1 MDLKEALMLRDEL
14 CEKYRNIRY
23 LSDGRCPLYT
33 AYCSCPNTRDCLSN
47 FSPDEYGKLV
57 NILEQYKKDR
67 DKPII
72 DISHLESTYNNVSIL
87 TYSII
92 INGTNIG
99 AYNIEHYENI
109 DINIL
114 TRLLID
120 FTTVVKLIDFM
131 TVVKVSN
138 GNFYDIKKSIL
149 KEIIEK
155 HDLHKTSIVLPLM
168 DDTDPENTR
177 KILEEL
183 GYEISGK
190 SQELNPVVKM
200 RYDDGICP

>member
-14 CEKYRNIRY
+14 CEKYRNIY
-23 LSDGRCPLYT
+23 LSNDRCPLYT
-33 AYCSCPNTRDCLSN
+33 DYCSCPDTRDCLSN

-72 DISHLESTYNNVSIL
+72 DISHLVSAYNNVEIL

-92 INGTNIG
+92 LNGAGIG
-99 AYNIEHYENI
+99 EYLIKHYKNN

-114 TRLLID
+114 TRFSIH
-120 FTTVVKLIDFM
+120 FTSMINI
-131 TVVKVSN
+131 SN
-138 GNFYDIKKSIL
+138 NSFYDIKKSIL

-155 HDLHKTSIVLPLM
+155 HDLYRTTIILPLM
-168 DDTDPENTR
+168 GDTDPENTR

-183 GYEISGK
+183 GYEISGR
-190 SQELNPVVKM
+190 SHESNPVVRM
-200 RYDDGICP
+200 VYNDDICP